1 MLEEVKTL
9 ENEREYW
16 QNRLKELNRAIVD
29 LNIERRNVRRQLIR
43 LEKNEQ
49 NPVPK
54 EDMKHRT
61 TVETV
66 CLLTSHPS
74 KVFTSKEILEHLH
87 REVGYTINNFA
98 PVYRYVKEVE
108 PNIVQVRRG
117 YYMYKP

>member
-1 MLEEVKTL
+1 MR
-9 ENEREYW
+9 NEKEYW
-16 QNRLKELNRAIVD
+16 KNRLKELNKEIIE
-29 LNIERRNVRRQLIR
+29 LNIERRNVRRQLTR

-49 NPVPK
+49 SPVPK

-74 KVFTSKEILEHLH
+74 KVFASKEILEHLH

>member
-1 MLEEVKTL
+1 M
-9 ENEREYW
+9 ENEKEYW
-16 QNRLKELNRAIVD
+16 QNRLKELNKAIVE
-29 LNIERRNVRRQLIR
+29 LNIERRNVRRQLLH

-49 NPVPK
+49 KSAPK

-66 CLLTSHPS
+66 YLLTSHPS

>member
-1 MLEEVKTL
+1 MLKEVKTL
-9 ENEREYW
+9 KNEREYW
-16 QNRLKELNRAIVD
+16 QNRLKELNKAIVD
-29 LNIERRNVRRQLIR
+29 LNIERRNVRKQLIR

-49 NPVPK
+49 KPVPK